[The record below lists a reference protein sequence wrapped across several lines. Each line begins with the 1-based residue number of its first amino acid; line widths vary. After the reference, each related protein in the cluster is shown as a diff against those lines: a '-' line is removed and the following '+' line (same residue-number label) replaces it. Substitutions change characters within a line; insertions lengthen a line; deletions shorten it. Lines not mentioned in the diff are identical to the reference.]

1 MNNVLSFSPRRPAA
15 ILVSFALL
23 AALLLPAPALAH
35 RVNIFAWLE
44 GDSVMVECGFN
55 RSSPVKNGLITVFDA
70 TDGKELLQ
78 GHTDDNGHFNF
89 PVPSAARAG
98 HGLRIRIAAGEGH
111 QNDWTMDASEFSGAA
126 APTASPTE
134 KVEGADRTQ
143 GAADSATTAAPSAPA
158 VLSAPAL
165 TQTGPAATPDE
176 VRAIVNAALDAKL
189 GPIRRDLAAQANAGP
204 SLRDII
210 GGIGWIL
217 GLAGIGLYF
226 KGRRG

>member
-1 MNNVLSFSPRRPAA
+1 MNNILSFFPRRPAA
-15 ILVSFALL
+15 ALVPLLLL
-23 AALLLPAPALAH
+23 AALLLPAPARAH

-55 RSSPVKNGLITVFDA
+55 RSSPVKNGLITVFDVM
-70 TDGKELLQ
+70 DGKELLH
-78 GHTDDNGHFNF
+78 GHTDDNGRFSF
-89 PVPSAARAG
+89 PVPTAARAG
-98 HGLRIRIAAGEGH
+98 HGLRIQIAAGEGH

-126 APTASPTE
+126 APTASPLE
-134 KVEGADRTQ
+134 KVDGAGRPQ
-143 GAADSATTAAPSAPA
+143 GAADSATAAAPSAPA
-158 VLSAPAL
+158 APAL
-165 TQTGPAATPDE
+165 TRTGPPATPDE

-189 GPIRRDLAAQANAGP
+189 GPIRRDLAAQVNAGP

>member
-1 MNNVLSFSPRRPAA
+1 MNNILSFFPRRPAA
-15 ILVSFALL
+15 ALVPLL
-23 AALLLPAPALAH
+23 LLSALLLPAPAQAH

-55 RSSPVKNGLITVFDA
+55 RSSPVKNGLVTVFDV
-70 TDGKELLQ
+70 TDGKELLR
-78 GHTDDNGHFNF
+78 GHTDDNGRFSF
-89 PVPSAARAG
+89 PVPAAARAG
-98 HGLRIRIAAGEGH
+98 HGLRIQIAAGEGH

-126 APTASPTE
+126 APTASPLE
-134 KVEGADRTQ
+134 KVDGADRPQ
-143 GAADSATTAAPSAPA
+143 GAADSATAAAPS
-158 VLSAPAL
+158 
-165 TQTGPAATPDE
+165 ATPDE

-189 GPIRRDLAAQANAGP
+189 GPIRRDLAAQVNAGP

>member
-1 MNNVLSFSPRRPAA
+1 MNNILSFFPRRPAA
-15 ILVSFALL
+15 ALVPLLLL
-23 AALLLPAPALAH
+23 AALLLPAPAQAH

-55 RSSPVKNGLITVFDA
+55 RSSPVKNGLVTVFDV
-70 TDGKELLQ
+70 TDGKELLR
-78 GHTDDNGHFNF
+78 GHTDDNGRFSF
-89 PVPSAARAG
+89 PVPAAARAG
-98 HGLRIRIAAGEGH
+98 HGLRMQIAAGEGH

-126 APTASPTE
+126 APTASPLE
-134 KVEGADRTQ
+134 KVDGADRPQ
-143 GAADSATTAAPSAPA
+143 GAADSATAAAPSAPA
-158 VLSAPAL
+158 APAL
-165 TQTGPAATPDE
+165 TRTGPSATPDE

-189 GPIRRDLAAQANAGP
+189 GPIRRDLAAQVNAGP

-226 KGRRG
+226 KGQRG